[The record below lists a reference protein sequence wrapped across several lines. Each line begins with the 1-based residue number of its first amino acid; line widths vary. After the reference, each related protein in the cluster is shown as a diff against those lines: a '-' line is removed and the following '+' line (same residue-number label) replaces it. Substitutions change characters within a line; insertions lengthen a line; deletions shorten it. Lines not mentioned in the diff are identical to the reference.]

1 MTPRRTSGR
10 SGRGKRSRSL
20 GEILARQRAL
30 IERSA
35 EQRWELADH
44 LDGLAPVFAPAD
56 RAVEAVRSVLSNR
69 FLLAAGGLL
78 LLAVRPRATLAV
90 LARALAFWNGART
103 ARRLLT
109 AVR

>member
-1 MTPRRTSGR
+1 VTPRRTRER

-44 LDGLAPVFAPAD
+44 LDGLAPAFAPAD
-56 RAVEAVRSVLSNR
+56 RAVEAARSVLSHR
-69 FLLAAGGLL
+69 FLLAAAGLL
-78 LLAVRPRATLAV
+78 LLAVRPRATLA
-90 LARALAFWNGART
+90 LAARVVAFWNGARA